1 MTWQSTD
8 LPYRLLVSVEQ
19 GHNVHE
25 LGSTISPKGT
35 WFAALLPGSVLQPLR
50 YGRAQAC
57 HIDCEYRL
65 HHVTQGLLALQSFM
79 ASGRAQADFQPMP
92 LPQLRLSV
100 EDQCRLRDRSTIMA
114 RQMYATQ
121 GSDYADAQV
130 CTFI

>member
-1 MTWQSTD
+1 
-8 LPYRLLVSVEQ
+8 
-19 GHNVHE
+19 
-25 LGSTISPKGT
+25 
-35 WFAALLPGSVLQPLR
+35 
-50 YGRAQAC
+50 
-57 HIDCEYRL
+57 
-65 HHVTQGLLALQSFM
+65 M

-130 CTFI
+130 STFVPLYMCEEIHIPLIPNASLQTHSCQYVFIAYMFSATGAHWNTKAVACHALSLHLAQKRTS